1 MRCPFCNLSN
11 FRVTDSRN
19 VENGIRRRRECQD
32 CNRRFTTYERI
43 QANVLMVTKRD
54 NRREE
59 FDREKLAGGIRKACA
74 KRPVPARNIEEMVED
89 IELDLQGL
97 GQGEVAA
104 SVIGELVMER
114 LRSLD
119 RVAYIRYASVYR
131 DFQDIESFE
140 QVVKDL
146 REGGGTQLTLPQ
158 IAPGRP
164 SQQQRR
170 RGGGAGEQRALQPRT
185 PNPAPDSEPNSESV
199 SESNSESN
207 SEPSSEPGITP
218 SGNDGDGDGNG
229 NGNGSNSNRNPG
241 DGTGG
246 DIINLQDYRAQATGI
261 IDSSIEV

>member
-185 PNPAPDSEPNSESV
+185 PNPAPDSEPR
-199 SESNSESN
+199 SESN
-207 SEPSSEPGITP
+207 SEPGTTP
-218 SGNDGDGDGNG
+218 SGNDGDGNG
-229 NGNGSNSNRNPG
+229 NGNGSNRNRNPG
-241 DGTGG
+241 DGNGG

-261 IDSSIEV
+261 IGSSIEV

>member
-185 PNPAPDSEPNSESV
+185 PNPAPDSEPRSEPV
-199 SESNSESN
+199 SESNSE
-207 SEPSSEPGITP
+207 PRSEPGTTP
-218 SGNDGDGDGNG
+218 SSNDGNGNG
-229 NGNGSNSNRNPG
+229 NGNGSNGNPG
-241 DGTGG
+241 DGNGG
-246 DIINLQDYRAQATGI
+246 DILNLQDYRSQATGI
-261 IDSSIEV
+261 IDSSLRV

>member
-185 PNPAPDSEPNSESV
+185 PNPAPDSEPRSESV
-199 SESNSESN
+199 SESN
-207 SEPSSEPGITP
+207 SEPSSEPGTTP
-218 SGNDGDGDGNG
+218 SSNDGNG
-229 NGNGSNSNRNPG
+229 NGNGNGSNRNPG

-246 DIINLQDYRAQATGI
+246 DILNLQDYRAQATGI

>member
-89 IELDLQGL
+89 IEFDLQGL

-185 PNPAPDSEPNSESV
+185 PNPAPDSDSEPR

-207 SEPSSEPGITP
+207 SEPVSEPGTTP
-218 SGNDGDGDGNG
+218 SSNDGSGNGNG
-229 NGNGSNSNRNPG
+229 NGNGSNRNPG
-241 DGTGG
+241 DGNGG
-246 DIINLQDYRAQATGI
+246 DILNLQDYRAQATGI

>member
-185 PNPAPDSEPNSESV
+185 PNPAPDSEPRSESV
-199 SESNSESN
+199 SESNSE
-207 SEPSSEPGITP
+207 PRSEPGTTP
-218 SGNDGDGDGNG
+218 SSNDGNG
-229 NGNGSNSNRNPG
+229 NGNGNGSNRNPG

-246 DIINLQDYRAQATGI
+246 DILNLQDYRAQATGI
-261 IDSSIEV
+261 IDSSNEV

>member
-158 IAPGRP
+158 IAPGRT

-170 RGGGAGEQRALQPRT
+170 RGGGAAEQPALQPRT
-185 PNPAPDSEPNSESV
+185 PNPAPGSEPSSES
-199 SESNSESN
+199 SSESN
-207 SEPSSEPGITP
+207 SEPSSEPGTTP
-218 SGNDGDGDGNG
+218 GSNDGSGNG
-229 NGNGSNSNRNPG
+229 NGNGSNRNRNPG
-241 DGTGG
+241 DGNGG

-261 IDSSIEV
+261 IGSSIEV

>member
-185 PNPAPDSEPNSESV
+185 PNPAPDSEPR
-199 SESNSESN
+199 SESN
-207 SEPSSEPGITP
+207 SEPNSEPGTTP

-229 NGNGSNSNRNPG
+229 NGNGSNRNRNPG
-241 DGTGG
+241 DGNGG

-261 IDSSIEV
+261 IGSSIEV

>member
-185 PNPAPDSEPNSESV
+185 PNPAPDSEPH

-207 SEPSSEPGITP
+207 SEPGTTP
-218 SGNDGDGDGNG
+218 SGNDGDGDGNANA
-229 NGNGSNSNRNPG
+229 NGSNRNPG
-241 DGTGG
+241 DGNDGN
-246 DIINLQDYRAQATGI
+246 IINLQDYRAQATGI
-261 IDSSIEV
+261 IGSSIEV